1 MTYQPYPTGGG
12 GNEPYPASGGSN
24 LAERPPQPQ
33 SVRIAVILMYV
44 GAALSAVSLIISL
57 ALSGRIKSA
66 VGTAARRVK
75 TSKPLTVSQIHSIEN
90 FYLALI
96 VVVLLISIGL
106 WLWMAW
112 ANGRGRGWARILSTV
127 FFGFNT
133 LWLVVSVGRTGGPAI
148 FIGIGWLIGL
158 AALIFLWRRDTSQ
171 YIAQSG
177 GGRGPMSGGLPLDGP
192 TGANRSWFPNR

>member
-12 GNEPYPASGGSN
+12 SNMQYPAGGGTN

-33 SVRIAVILMYV
+33 SVRIAVILMYA
-44 GAALSAVSLIISL
+44 GAAVSAVSLIISL

-66 VGTAARRVK
+66 IGTAARKVK
-75 TSKPLTVSQIHSIEN
+75 TTKPLTLAQIHAVEN
-90 FYLALI
+90 FYIVLI
-96 VVVLLISIGL
+96 VAVLLVSIGL

-112 ANGRGRGWARILSTV
+112 ANGRGRGWARIVSSV
-127 FFGFNT
+127 FFAFNT

-158 AALIFLWRRDTSQ
+158 VALIFLWRRDTTQ
-171 YIAQSG
+171 YIAQSQG
-177 GGRGPMSGGLPLDGP
+177 SYGSSRGLPPDGP
-192 TGANRSWFPNR
+192 TGAHRSWFPNR

>member
-12 GNEPYPASGGSN
+12 SNQPYPAGGGSN

-33 SVRIAVILMYV
+33 SVRIAVLFMYA
-44 GAALSAVSLIISL
+44 GAALSAVSLIVSL

-66 VGTAARRVK
+66 VGTAARKVR
-75 TSKPLTVSQIHSIEN
+75 TGKPLTVNQIHAIEN
-90 FYLALI
+90 FYIVLI
-96 VVVLLISIGL
+96 VVILLIAIGL

-112 ANGRGRGWARILSTV
+112 ANGRGKGWARILSSV
-127 FFGFNT
+127 LFGLNT

-158 AALIFLWRRDTSQ
+158 AAMVFLWRRDTTQ
-171 YIAQSG
+171 YINQSQA
-177 GGRGPMSGGLPLDGP
+177 PY
-192 TGANRSWFPNR
+192 RS